1 MVRCSEDRIL
11 ENAKPEYE
19 RAVAAGA
26 AHARGAVY
34 RDQRRGGWWDLL
46 AARAGGT
53 VGGCCGGA
61 GLPGSRLRGR
71 TKRTRSFAEVSTMYD
86 RTCGPLVYADE
97 AMGKMAGFTV
107 GWMVWLLS
115 PNKTGT
121 AAGVRLREVQIPFLG
136 NRASGTRCS
145 RKLRTHEDCS
155 TPYPELSI
163 PRPLSSPC
171 R

>member
-53 VGGCCGGA
+53 VGGCCGGV

-71 TKRTRSFAEVSTMYD
+71 TNRTLVCRGQYHVRPDRRPTCLRRRGDGQDGRLHGRVDGVAPEPEQDRRS
-86 RTCGPLVYADE
+86 RRRE
-97 AMGKMAGFTV
+97 A
-107 GWMVWLLS
+107 
-115 PNKTGT
+115 
-121 AAGVRLREVQIPFLG
+121 VRSANTL
-136 NRASGTRCS
+136 S

-171 R
+171 RERGGR